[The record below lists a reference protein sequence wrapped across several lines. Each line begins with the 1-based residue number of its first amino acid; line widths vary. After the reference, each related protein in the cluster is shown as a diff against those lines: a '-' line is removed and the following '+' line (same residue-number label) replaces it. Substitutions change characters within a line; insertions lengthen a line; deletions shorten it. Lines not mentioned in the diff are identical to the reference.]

1 MVAIAGGHFQVVQY
15 LVTQG
20 ADVDA
25 KAEVCRCIYEYLGII
40 LLFFIP
46 LSKYLLGAFMIMYE
60 FIYVAIQYQ

>member
-1 MVAIAGGHFQVVQY
+1 MAAIAGGHFQVVQY

-40 LLFFIP
+40 LLFFHTVIK
-46 LSKYLLGAFMIMYE
+46 LFTWGVL
-60 FIYVAIQYQ
+60 